1 MQGHV
6 RRRGKASWEY
16 IADVGLHPAQRCQ
29 TCHQRFWVERRLK
42 VECPKCG
49 GRLTETEERRR
60 QTKAGFAT
68 RAEAQAAMNKTIV
81 AVAEHNFVTPTRLT
95 LREYLTREWLPAIEP
110 TIRPSTFRS
119 YKQHVECHICPHLG
133 AVQMQKLS
141 GAQINAL
148 YAKLALCGKK
158 DGKTGLSAQSIRHVH
173 ATLHRA
179 LKDAVRWEQATRNV
193 ADAADPLRV
202 SSGGDHE
209 MKTWNAKQLATFLA
223 MTRAERLGG
232 LWHLLAMTGMR
243 RGEALGL
250 RWEDVD
256 LEAGRIAVRRALIPN
271 GKVVV
276 VSEPKTARGRRVI
289 ALDPETVLVLREQAA
304 RQLDDQQR
312 KGESWQETGLVF
324 TKEDG
329 EAWHPE
335 VASRFFRQAVKRS
348 MLPPIRLHDLRH
360 THATLALQAGI
371 HPKVVS
377 ERLGH
382 ATISITLDT
391 YSHAIPAM
399 QEEAATKIAEL
410 VFAHPSS

>member
-1 MQGHV
+1 MQGHI
-6 RRRGKASWEY
+6 RKRSKGSWEY
-16 IADVGLHPAQRCQ
+16 IIDIGPHPAQRCLS
-29 TCHQRFWVERRLK
+29 CHRRFWVERRPK
-42 VECPKCG
+42 AECPRCG

-68 RAEAQAAMNKTIV
+68 RKEAHVAMNKTLVTVEEQTYV
-81 AVAEHNFVTPTRLT
+81 APTHLS
-95 LREYLTREWLPAIEP
+95 LREYLTKEWLPAIEA

-119 YKQHVECHICPHLG
+119 YKQHVECHICPHIG
-133 AVQMQKLS
+133 SVQMQKLS
-141 GAQINAL
+141 GAAINAL
-148 YAKLALCGKK
+148 YAKLAASGKR
-158 DGKTGLSAQSIRHVH
+158 DGRTGLSALSIRHTH

-179 LKDAVRWEQATRNV
+179 LKDAVRWERTNRNP
-193 ADAADPLRV
+193 ADAADPPRV
-202 SSGGDHE
+202 SSAGSHE
-209 MKTWNAKQLATFLA
+209 MKTWDAKQLAAFLTA
-223 MTRAERLGG
+223 TRSDRLGG

-256 LEAGRIAVRRALIPN
+256 LEAGRISVRRALIPN

-276 VSEPKTARGRRVI
+276 VSEPKTARGRRAI
-289 ALDPETVLVLREQAA
+289 ALDSETVLVLREQAT
-304 RQLDDQQR
+304 RQLADQVK
-312 KGESWQETGLVF
+312 KGGAWSDTGLVF

-329 EAWHPE
+329 EALHPE
-335 VASRFFRQAVKRS
+335 VASRFFRQAVRRVA
-348 MLPPIRLHDLRH
+348 LPTIRLHDLRH
-360 THATLALQAGI
+360 THATLALRAGI

-399 QEEAATKIAEL
+399 QEEAPVKIAEL
-410 VFAHPSS
+410 VFATK

>member
-6 RRRGKASWEY
+6 RRRGRSSFEY
-16 IADVGLHPAQRCQ
+16 IVDVGMAQAQRCQ
-29 TCHQRFWVERRLK
+29 VCGKRFWIERRPK
-42 VECPKCG
+42 AECPRCG
-49 GRLTETEERRR
+49 GRLAETEERRR

-68 RAEAQAAMNKTIV
+68 RKEAQVAMNKTLV
-81 AVAEHNFVTPTRLT
+81 AVEEHSYVTPTHLS
-95 LREYLTREWLPAIEP
+95 LREYLTKEWLPAIEA

-133 AVQMQKLS
+133 SVQMQKLS
-141 GAQINAL
+141 GAQINTL
-148 YAKLALCGKK
+148 YAKLAVSGKR
-158 DGKTGLSAQSIRHVH
+158 DGKTGLSALSIRHTH

-179 LKDAVRWEQATRNV
+179 LKDAVRWERTNRNP
-193 ADAADPLRV
+193 ADAADPPRV
-202 SSGGDHE
+202 AGGGHE
-209 MKTWNAKQLATFLA
+209 MKTWDAKQLAAFLGA
-223 MTRAERLGG
+223 TRGDRLGG

-256 LEAGRIAVRRALIPN
+256 LEAGRISVRRALIPN

-276 VSEPKTARGRRVI
+276 VSEPKTARGRRSI
-289 ALDPETVLVLREQAA
+289 ALDPETVLVLRAQAA
-304 RQLDDQQR
+304 RQLNDQQR
-312 KGESWQETGLVF
+312 QGEKWRDTGLVF

-335 VASRFFRQAVKRS
+335 VASRFFRQAVRRVA
-348 MLPPIRLHDLRH
+348 LPTIRLHDLRH
-360 THATLALQAGI
+360 THATLALRAGI

-399 QEEAATKIAEL
+399 QEEAAALIADL
-410 VFAHPSS
+410 VFATK